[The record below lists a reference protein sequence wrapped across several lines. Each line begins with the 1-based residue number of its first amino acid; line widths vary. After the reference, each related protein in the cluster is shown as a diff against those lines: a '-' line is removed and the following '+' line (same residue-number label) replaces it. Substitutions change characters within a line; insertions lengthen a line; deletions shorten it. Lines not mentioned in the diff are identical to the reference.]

1 MSGAFA
7 GLSGGLL
14 AVLQESAYPDVM
26 NVHGSGFIV
35 MATLIGGGL
44 VSFWGPV
51 IGAVVFIVARDLL
64 GSLTE
69 TWLLWYGLLFILVV
83 LFQPEG
89 VAGAWQ
95 RYSPKISVGQ
105 RPLRRNSPGRLP
117 MALFEAHNLSKRFGD
132 QVVLEDISLKFEK
145 GQLSG
150 IMGPNGAGKS
160 TCFNVLT
167 GHFPLIAG
175 ASSST
180 AKTSPDSRPRQ
191 IAQKGVARSFQII
204 SLFDEFTA
212 LENVLLA
219 LPEVRSRGLQHRA
232 RCRERF
238 ERTVSRAL
246 AVIEQ
251 VGLRASADIRS
262 ASLSYGERRAL
273 EIAVA
278 LAAEPRILFL
288 DEPTQGMG
296 ADGRNRLL
304 ELIGQLKR
312 HSPS

>member
-1 MSGAFA
+1 
-7 GLSGGLL
+7 
-14 AVLQESAYPDVM
+14 
-26 NVHGSGFIV
+26 
-35 MATLIGGGL
+35 
-44 VSFWGPV
+44 
-51 IGAVVFIVARDLL
+51 
-64 GSLTE
+64 
-69 TWLLWYGLLFILVV
+69 
-83 LFQPEG
+83 
-89 VAGAWQ
+89 
-95 RYSPKISVGQ
+95 
-105 RPLRRNSPGRLP
+105 

-132 QVVLEDISLKFEK
+132 KVVLEDISLKFEK

-167 GHFPLIAG
+167 GHFPPDRGKVILDGEDITG
-175 ASSST
+175 F
-180 AKTSPDSRPRQ
+180 SPRR

-219 LPEVRSRGLQHRA
+219 LPQVRSAGFNMVRDVAGDSA
-232 RCRERF
+232 AKAK
-238 ERTVSRAL
+238 AL

-251 VGLRASADIRS
+251 VGLRASADTRS

-278 LAAEPRILFL
+278 LAAKPRILFL

-296 ADGRNRLL
+296 SDGRKRLL
-304 ELIGQLKR
+304 ELIGLLKR
-312 HSPS
+312 YFTIVMIEHDMDFLFSLADQVSVIHWGQVIAQGTPAELYAARIWR

>member
-1 MSGAFA
+1 
-7 GLSGGLL
+7 
-14 AVLQESAYPDVM
+14 
-26 NVHGSGFIV
+26 
-35 MATLIGGGL
+35 
-44 VSFWGPV
+44 
-51 IGAVVFIVARDLL
+51 
-64 GSLTE
+64 
-69 TWLLWYGLLFILVV
+69 
-83 LFQPEG
+83 
-89 VAGAWQ
+89 
-95 RYSPKISVGQ
+95 
-105 RPLRRNSPGRLP
+105 
-117 MALFEAHNLSKRFGD
+117 MALFEAHHLSKRFGD

-167 GHFPLIAG
+167 GHFP
-175 ASSST
+175 
-180 AKTSPDSRPRQ
+180 PDRGKIIMEGEDITGLSPRQ

-219 LPEVRSRGLQHRA
+219 LPEVRSKGFNLLHDVA
-232 RCRERF
+232 GDSK
-238 ERTVSRAL
+238 TVDKAL
-246 AVIEQ
+246 SVIEQ
-251 VGLRASADIRS
+251 VGLRASADTRS

-296 ADGRNRLL
+296 ADGRQLL
-304 ELIGQLKR
+304 LDLIGRLKR
-312 HSPS
+312 SFTIVMIEHDMDFLFSLADQVSVIHWGQVIAQGTPAELYAARVWR

>member
-1 MSGAFA
+1 
-7 GLSGGLL
+7 
-14 AVLQESAYPDVM
+14 
-26 NVHGSGFIV
+26 
-35 MATLIGGGL
+35 
-44 VSFWGPV
+44 
-51 IGAVVFIVARDLL
+51 
-64 GSLTE
+64 
-69 TWLLWYGLLFILVV
+69 
-83 LFQPEG
+83 
-89 VAGAWQ
+89 
-95 RYSPKISVGQ
+95 
-105 RPLRRNSPGRLP
+105 

-167 GHFPLIAG
+167 GHFP
-175 ASSST
+175 
-180 AKTSPDSRPRQ
+180 PDRGRVILDGEDITGFSPRQ

-219 LPEVRSRGLQHRA
+219 LPEVRSRGFNMVHDVA
-232 RCRERF
+232 GDSA
-238 ERTVSRAL
+238 TVAKAL

-251 VGLRASADIRS
+251 VGLRASADTRS

-296 ADGRNRLL
+296 ADGRKRLL
-304 ELIGQLKR
+304 ELIGELKR
-312 HSPS
+312 RFTIVMIEHDMDFLFSLADQVSVIHWGQVIAQGTPAELYAARIWR